1 MRDEGR
7 VGPFGV
13 TLDSRR
19 PAPLPG
25 LPMVLLQVRDKAALH
40 LRQGLQALFDNADD
54 TLFEMADKAGGG
66 DPQHLY
72 FEAMRD
78 LRLKRKSIERAFLDT
93 LHDTFLQLGQ
103 IDPLGNFDLAIGK
116 PSRERTLAVGAM
128 VERVLARD
136 GFALEQ
142 LSQRFTAL
150 LDRPVQVHGNP
161 LGPACLCRYFLDAGR
176 ELGVGQRVKLILLQL
191 FERYVLRDV
200 DVLYAQANQLLAA
213 AGVLGHLAPGPRRRV
228 EDRALVGRCGPT
240 SLIGGPDLDADSA
253 GQAFFA
259 SLQDLLAPRRGRL
272 APRVQSVA
280 AAQAIGTADLLRL
293 LTHLQHYLPEPV
305 EADDFDLGQ
314 QLEQLLLRIG
324 VRSGTRRRL
333 ATDDEDLINLIG
345 LLFDHV
351 RRDDNLPE
359 ALRALLVRLHLPLL
373 KVALLDKS
381 LFSRTSHPARRL
393 LNEIAAMAIDW
404 EGAGEALH
412 ARMERVIQRLLSDF
426 DDDLQVVNDVLEEFL
441 QFSAEERRRSE
452 LLEQRTRDAEQG
464 RARAL
469 QARRQ
474 VQLELDRR
482 LRGRLVPRVVQTML
496 MECWSQV
503 LLLAWLKHGEGS
515 QAWEHGLATLDALL
529 ESITVRP
536 QPPARQR
543 LIEQLPGL
551 LKALRDGLAGVVLDS
566 AVQRAFFMEL
576 ERLHLRACAEPG
588 QWQGEID
595 EVRIREPIILAIAE
609 EPAGSC
615 VPPLA
620 AHSLQLQQVRRLR
633 LGTWVE
639 LHDEDEPLRCKLVA
653 RVEGS
658 DRLVFANRTG
668 MKVREWSSAGL
679 ALALRRGE
687 ARVLDDGLLFERA
700 LEAVLEELRSAEVR

>member
-1 MRDEGR
+1 
-7 VGPFGV
+7 
-13 TLDSRR
+13 
-19 PAPLPG
+19 
-25 LPMVLLQVRDKAALH
+25 
-40 LRQGLQALFDNADD
+40 
-54 TLFEMADKAGGG
+54 
-66 DPQHLY
+66 
-72 FEAMRD
+72 
-78 LRLKRKSIERAFLDT
+78 
-93 LHDTFLQLGQ
+93 
-103 IDPLGNFDLAIGK
+103 
-116 PSRERTLAVGAM
+116 
-128 VERVLARD
+128 
-136 GFALEQ
+136 
-142 LSQRFTAL
+142 
-150 LDRPVQVHGNP
+150 
-161 LGPACLCRYFLDAGR
+161 
-176 ELGVGQRVKLILLQL
+176 
-191 FERYVLRDV
+191 
-200 DVLYAQANQLLAA
+200 
-213 AGVLGHLAPGPRRRV
+213 
-228 EDRALVGRCGPT
+228 
-240 SLIGGPDLDADSA
+240 
-253 GQAFFA
+253 
-259 SLQDLLAPRRGRL
+259 
-272 APRVQSVA
+272 
-280 AAQAIGTADLLRL
+280 
-293 LTHLQHYLPEPV
+293 
-305 EADDFDLGQ
+305 
-314 QLEQLLLRIG
+314 
-324 VRSGTRRRL
+324 
-333 ATDDEDLINLIG
+333 
-345 LLFDHV
+345 
-351 RRDDNLPE
+351 
-359 ALRALLVRLHLPLL
+359 
-373 KVALLDKS
+373 
-381 LFSRTSHPARRL
+381 
-393 LNEIAAMAIDW
+393 MAIDW

-482 LRGRLVPRVVQTML
+482 LRGRLVPRVVQSML

-536 QPPARQR
+536 QAPARQR

-566 AVQRAFFMEL
+566 AVQRTFFMEL
-576 ERLHLRACAEPG
+576 ERLHLRACAEPD

-615 VPPLA
+615 VSPLA

-639 LHDEDEPLRCKLVA
+639 LHDEEPLRCKLVA